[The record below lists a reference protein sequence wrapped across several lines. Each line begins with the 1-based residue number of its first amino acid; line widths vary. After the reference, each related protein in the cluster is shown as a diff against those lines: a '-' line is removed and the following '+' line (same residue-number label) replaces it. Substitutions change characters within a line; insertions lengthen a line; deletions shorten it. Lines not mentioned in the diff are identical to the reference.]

1 MKYNFDS
8 ITAVYLI
15 ECQLCGEQ
23 CTGSAKTK
31 FRSRAIKGLKKQQK
45 IVNKEIAPE
54 QSLKQ
59 KGFDGHCCS
68 DRHNRTEDWVITLI
82 NSADTL
88 NELRR
93 KELC

>member
-31 FRSRAIKGLKKQQK
+31 FRSRAIKGLKKTAK
-45 IVNKEIAPE
+45 NCE
-54 QSLKQ
+54 Q

-68 DRHNRTEDWVITLI
+68 DRHNHTEDWLITLI

-88 NELRR
+88 NELPR